1 MAWARSLALAG
12 RDAVVGDG
20 LHANAVE
27 DGAGGDVGGGDL
39 GLNLVDGEFG
49 ERGLDEGGGVSGA

>member
-1 MAWARSLALAG
+1 VDLHSP
-12 RDAVVGDG
+12 VGDE
-20 LHANAVE
+20 LHADVLE
-27 DGAGGDVGGGDL
+27 DGAPGRVVGGDL